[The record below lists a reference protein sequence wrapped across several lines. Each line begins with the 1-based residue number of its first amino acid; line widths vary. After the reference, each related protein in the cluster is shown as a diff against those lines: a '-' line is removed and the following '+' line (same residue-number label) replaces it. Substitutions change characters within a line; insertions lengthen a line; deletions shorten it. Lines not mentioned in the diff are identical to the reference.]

1 MTDNEIIRLLPTQ
14 PPREVYRAAADDP
27 ELNPSF
33 ITFKRVSVETGR
45 IEWQELMTPE
55 DFDRIAKASK
65 RRWGA
70 LCHCTFCE
78 ENFYTGWHSHRD
90 MSGPLMFIG
99 DDENLY
105 PGWTEDIDDGNQR
118 IELAHGD
125 QANCPMCGEGVTFV
139 KYSAIKNGH
148 KYQRLFTSIE
158 QVGDLTAIVTWLAG
172 SIIGPYGVEDEYIHP
187 RDAAV
192 LTENGFLRCY
202 TRTRR
207 GQYITCEALLDEWR
221 RVKSAGDPM
230 QKMYYSYD
238 SVFGRTFGSEQ
249 LLTYLDFEGTSA
261 EKTGLDEYLS
271 AGGRWPYA
279 YLKFWRTHKAI
290 ENLLKTG
297 MHRFAACAIDKE
309 IDSAVVYNSSMY
321 RTLPATAENALSCVD
336 WRKQRPHEMLGM
348 TKTEYREA
356 RELGWTEDDLIVWQN
371 YNSHCEKMS
380 PAQFYD
386 AIEFFGGNNIKEI
399 VDNYICGEDTLL
411 ISELYKYGSKQ
422 PEREPSYTAR
432 LLIDYRR
439 MLYDQPQRLM
449 AFTYEELWPRD
460 ILTAH
465 DRLAAEIQNSKN
477 PETEANFLHRKQEY
491 SPLEWTD
498 GELCIVCPTSNA
510 DLVAEGKTLRHCV
523 GGYGESHLSGKPI
536 FFVRHYR
543 RPERSYYTLNENL
556 TGDKP
561 RHIQLHGYGNEHH
574 GEHKQHS
581 HKIPQKVLDFCDRW
595 EKEILVPWF
604 AKQKA
609 ATAKKKH
616 TKKENTA

>member
-1 MTDNEIIRLLPTQ
+1 
-14 PPREVYRAAADDP
+14 
-27 ELNPSF
+27 
-33 ITFKRVSVETGR
+33 
-45 IEWQELMTPE
+45 
-55 DFDRIAKASK
+55 
-65 RRWGA
+65 
-70 LCHCTFCE
+70 
-78 ENFYTGWHSHRD
+78 
-90 MSGPLMFIG
+90 
-99 DDENLY
+99 
-105 PGWTEDIDDGNQR
+105 
-118 IELAHGD
+118 
-125 QANCPMCGEGVTFV
+125 
-139 KYSAIKNGH
+139 
-148 KYQRLFTSIE
+148 
-158 QVGDLTAIVTWLAG
+158 
-172 SIIGPYGVEDEYIHP
+172 
-187 RDAAV
+187 
-192 LTENGFLRCY
+192 
-202 TRTRR
+202 
-207 GQYITCEALLDEWR
+207 
-221 RVKSAGDPM
+221 
-230 QKMYYSYD
+230 
-238 SVFGRTFGSEQ
+238 
-249 LLTYLDFEGTSA
+249 
-261 EKTGLDEYLS
+261 
-271 AGGRWPYA
+271 
-279 YLKFWRTHKAI
+279 
-290 ENLLKTG
+290 
-297 MHRFAACAIDKE
+297 
-309 IDSAVVYNSSMY
+309 
-321 RTLPATAENALSCVD
+321 
-336 WRKQRPHEMLGM
+336 MLGM

-523 GGYGESHLSGKPI
+523 GSYGESHLSGNPI

-556 TGDKP
+556 KGDKP
-561 RHIQLHGYGNEHH
+561 RRIQLHGYGNEHH